1 MADHFSI
8 AVRDL
13 QVDGKLSEAT
23 KKGYSTELFTNVTK
37 DFLNDYAKSAQQNPF
52 FAYISFTVPHD
63 PYSPKSGY
71 INRYDT
77 DQILLPENFMGLHPF
92 QFDQLNIRDENLT
105 GWPRQPEIVKEILSD
120 YYSLITHL
128 DNQVGELIATLKA
141 NGLYENTI
149 IVYAAD
155 NGLAIGSHGLLG
167 KQNLYEHST
176 KVPMIITGPGIPKA
190 QLSDALVYLYD
201 LYPTLADLAGLTV
214 PEGIDG
220 KNLVPILRSSEKEVR
235 PTLFTAYRHTVRG
248 IREGNWKLI
257 RYPERNFT
265 QLFNLKVDPFE
276 LTNLAE
282 LEPEKVNELQGLLES
297 AQKSAGD
304 TVAWTAKVILPMDY
318 DHTKI
323 ERNPDQWQPEYTLK
337 RYFDNSK
344 KD

>member
-1 MADHFSI
+1 
-8 AVRDL
+8 
-13 QVDGKLSEAT
+13 
-23 KKGYSTELFTNVTK
+23 
-37 DFLNDYAKSAQQNPF
+37 
-52 FAYISFTVPHD
+52 
-63 PYSPKSGY
+63 
-71 INRYDT
+71 
-77 DQILLPENFMGLHPF
+77 
-92 QFDQLNIRDENLT
+92 LNIRDENLT

-128 DNQVGELIATLKA
+128 DDQVGELIATLKA

-201 LYPTLADLAGLTV
+201 LYPTLADLAGVAV

-220 KNLVPILRSSEKEVR
+220 KNLVPILRSSQKEVR
-235 PTLFTAYRHTVRG
+235 STLFTAYRHTIRA
-248 IREGNWKLI
+248 IREGDWKLI

-276 LTNLAE
+276 LNNLAE